1 MSDFSDDDF
10 DVHPAP
16 VPVADAATVVPCAP
30 SGDITT
36 HTWRVDAPG
45 AEIHLQIIRMVDQ
58 LVVWVGCAPPGV
70 APAHGDLAMALPPKP
85 GTSSGSQGTAT
96 TLMGAG
102 AGVHAQR
109 HSNVVKDSAGN
120 VDGVS
125 TPMARRLA
133 KRTGMCVVCSVN
145 VPLELADLALFA
157 ERQLV
162 AKCAELGL
170 FD

>member
-45 AEIHLQIIRMVDQ
+45 AEIHLQLIRMVDQ

-70 APAHGDLAMALPPKP
+70 APAHGELAMALPPKP
-85 GTSSGSQGTAT
+85 GTSSGSTGTAT

-102 AGVHAQR
+102 AGVHTQR
-109 HSNVVKDSAGN
+109 HSNVVK
-120 VDGVS
+120 VS
-125 TPMARRLA
+125 
-133 KRTGMCVVCSVN
+133 
-145 VPLELADLALFA
+145 LF
-157 ERQLV
+157 
-162 AKCAELGL
+162 
-170 FD
+170 

>member
-45 AEIHLQIIRMVDQ
+45 AEIHLQLIRMVDQ

-85 GTSSGSQGTAT
+85 PGTSSGSTGTAT

-109 HSNVVKDSAGN
+109 HSNVVK
-120 VDGVS
+120 VS
-125 TPMARRLA
+125 
-133 KRTGMCVVCSVN
+133 
-145 VPLELADLALFA
+145 F
-157 ERQLV
+157 
-162 AKCAELGL
+162 
-170 FD
+170 F

>member
-1 MSDFSDDDF
+1 
-10 DVHPAP
+10 
-16 VPVADAATVVPCAP
+16 
-30 SGDITT
+30 
-36 HTWRVDAPG
+36 
-45 AEIHLQIIRMVDQ
+45 
-58 LVVWVGCAPPGV
+58 
-70 APAHGDLAMALPPKP
+70 MALPPKP